1 MANGGACCERISL
14 LSSPPSYN
22 LHSPPSPPSPLPSLS
37 SPLTVFAQSS
47 DNLTVTVRSVSSPYY
62 FIGTQFTINAVVNAD
77 QLRIIRWEHG
87 PNSEEV
93 MVSEGYTISTAADG
107 SNSRLT
113 IASPVA
119 SDAGVYT
126 VVAVDGWNRE
136 IRKESAEIE
145 LLCKFVS
152 SNS

>member
-1 MANGGACCERISL
+1 
-14 LSSPPSYN
+14 
-22 LHSPPSPPSPLPSLS
+22 
-37 SPLTVFAQSS
+37 
-47 DNLTVTVRSVSSPYY
+47 
-62 FIGTQFTINAVVNAD
+62 
-77 QLRIIRWEHG
+77 
-87 PNSEEV
+87 

-126 VVAVDGWNRE
+126 VVALDGQNRE
-136 IRKESAEIE
+136 IRKESGEIE

-152 SNS
+152 LHEASLPTTVVPLYRGHH

>member
-1 MANGGACCERISL
+1 M
-14 LSSPPSYN
+14 
-22 LHSPPSPPSPLPSLS
+22 
-37 SPLTVFAQSS
+37 FAQSS
-47 DNLTVTVRSVSSPYY
+47 DNLTVTVQSVSRYY
-62 FIGTQFTINAVVNAD
+62 FIGTQFTINAVVSENAD

-93 MVSEGYTISTAADG
+93 MVSEGYTISTATDG

-126 VVAVDGWNRE
+126 VVALDGQSRE
-136 IRKESAEIE
+136 IRKESGEIE

-152 SNS
+152 LHEASLYTNYSGTSL

>member
-1 MANGGACCERISL
+1 
-14 LSSPPSYN
+14 
-22 LHSPPSPPSPLPSLS
+22 
-37 SPLTVFAQSS
+37 
-47 DNLTVTVRSVSSPYY
+47 
-62 FIGTQFTINAVVNAD
+62 
-77 QLRIIRWEHG
+77 
-87 PNSEEV
+87 

-113 IASPVA
+113 IASPAA

-126 VVAVDGWNRE
+126 VVAVDGRNRE
-136 IRKESAEIE
+136 MRKESEEIE